1 MANQI
6 TDDDYWL
13 ANLVDH
19 KQRLSTDAAATLL
32 NDKNSHHCLKF
43 LHINMRSLVNKMA
56 NLELFLSQLNID
68 FSCIV
73 ISETWFSHNEY
84 FPKYFLDG
92 YHLSCSSRPD
102 GGGGGVCVY
111 VSEKLEA
118 SVTDIPLTGAEAM
131 MVRISCSG
139 RLASTVLAVYRTPS
153 VGPSAFL
160 DDLGALLPTL
170 PPNSAV
176 VGDLNFDLNP
186 ENDLDSCSFDYLRM
200 MSSNGF
206 YNIINSPT
214 RPGNTKFSLLDH
226 IFINNNEGQKISSCT
241 IFTDILADHW
251 PIIGFIKLPVL
262 HVIKESKT
270 IEVTKLDQGL
280 LQRKINDQEN
290 WCKLDKYDNP
300 NDAFICFENTMHDLI
315 AQSSCTK
322 KLKRGKKHTFRKPWM
337 TQELHNLILK
347 RRKLHQSLH
356 EQPYHKL
363 LYQKY
368 LRLKN
373 LTADSINIA

>member
-32 NDKNSHHCLKF
+32 NDKNSDHCLKI

-84 FPKYFLDG
+84 FPKYFLDC

-226 IFINNNEGQKISSCT
+226 IFINNNEGQNISSCT
-241 IFTDILADHW
+241 ISTVSALSISPFYMSLRKAKQSRSQNLTRACY
-251 PIIGFIKLPVL
+251 GEK
-262 HVIKESKT
+262 SMT
-270 IEVTKLDQGL
+270 
-280 LQRKINDQEN
+280 RKIGANFTN
-290 WCKLDKYDNP
+290 MITLMTHSYV
-300 NDAFICFENTMHDLI
+300 
-315 AQSSCTK
+315 
-322 KLKRGKKHTFRKPWM
+322 LKTQCM
-337 TQELHNLILK
+337 T
-347 RRKLHQSLH
+347 S
-356 EQPYHKL
+356 
-363 LYQKY
+363 
-368 LRLKN
+368 
-373 LTADSINIA
+373 